1 MFPAISRIAK
11 DYVYGITK
19 VEFLNIG
26 GSVVKSYNDQ
36 IVAAAELK
44 SAIEKAEAIDAKKYT
59 SESYAKLTRALETA
73 KSLTDEA
80 TADAMNGAIK
90 AINTAIKNLKEPT
103 PPTKQEPSNNSQPTK
118 PSIAQTSKS
127 TRSSE
132 AVAKDKKAAQK
143 LMKQA
148 KITKL
153 TAKSKAK
160 KKIVVSW
167 KKIKKAKGYEV
178 QISAKKNFKK
188 PIFKKFTV
196 KTKLNIKNK
205 KIKRKKTYYI
215 RVRAYATYKDKNN
228 VTKKVYSKWIKKIRK
243 VKVK

>member
-1 MFPAISRIAK
+1 M
-11 DYVYGITK
+11 
-19 VEFLNIG
+19 
-26 GSVVKSYNDQ
+26 
-36 IVAAAELK
+36 
-44 SAIEKAEAIDAKKYT
+44 
-59 SESYAKLTRALETA
+59 
-73 KSLTDEA
+73 
-80 TADAMNGAIK
+80 
-90 AINTAIKNLKEPT
+90 
-103 PPTKQEPSNNSQPTK
+103 
-118 PSIAQTSKS
+118 
-127 TRSSE
+127 
-132 AVAKDKKAAQK
+132 AKDKKAAQK

-160 KKIVVSW
+160 KKITVSW
-167 KKIKKAKGYEV
+167 KKVKKAKGYEV

-188 PIFKKFTV
+188 PIFKKFTA

-205 KIKRKKTYYI
+205 KIKSKKTYYV